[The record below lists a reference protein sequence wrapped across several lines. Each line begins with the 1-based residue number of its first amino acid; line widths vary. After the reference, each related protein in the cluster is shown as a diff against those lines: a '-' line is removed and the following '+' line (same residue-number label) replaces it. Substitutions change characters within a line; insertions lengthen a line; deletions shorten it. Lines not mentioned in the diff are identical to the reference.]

1 MRRRPRGAAMSD
13 LAPRASPWLPR
24 FGGQHRLRWDALRF
38 RAQRADYYDYLAD
51 VVEGTQ
57 GRKSLRDIFEDDA
70 GRYGPDTVR
79 GRLCQHWA
87 VAYLDAGGDLGVAW
101 SETLPHNECQLLSCV
116 QEEGGDL
123 AAALRDLA
131 RAVRLASE
139 AWGALVSAA
148 ATGVVAVIVA
158 FALLC
163 AIPFFSVPRLQQ
175 VFQVVPAEDYA
186 PLTRALFALASGLKQ
201 WLALWV
207 VLIFGA
213 VLLVLWSLANLT
225 GDCRAVLDRWL
236 LWRLYRDFQAI
247 RFLSLLAVLIR
258 QHGAADTRLRRA
270 LAVQGRDAPPWL
282 HAHLQAMLSRI
293 DAGASGADIFGTGLL
308 DPETWWYM
316 ADMMDALGVEPGL
329 ARVRLRVE
337 SRLLAR
343 VRRQALVLRW
353 SLLISS
359 LATVLGITLW
369 HYAVIDQLR
378 QALTN
383 FYASQ

>member
-1 MRRRPRGAAMSD
+1 MADVIA
-13 LAPRASPWLPR
+13 RASRWSASSA
-24 FGGQHRLRWDALRF
+24 GQHRLRLDALRF
-38 RAQRADYYDYLAD
+38 RAQRADYYEYLAD

-70 GRYGPDTVR
+70 SRYGPDTVR

-87 VAYLDAGGDLGVAW
+87 AAYLGAGGDLGVAW
-101 SETLPHNECQLLSCV
+101 SDTLPHGECLLLSCV

-139 AWGALVSAA
+139 AWSALLSAA
-148 ATGVVAVIVA
+148 ATGVIAAIVA

-175 VFQVVPAEDYA
+175 VFQAVPAEDYA
-186 PLTRALFALASGLKQ
+186 PLTRGLFALAGSLKQ

-213 VLLVLWSLANLT
+213 VMLALWSLANFT
-225 GDCRAVLDRWL
+225 GDIRAVLDRWL

-258 QHGAADTRLRRA
+258 QHGAADTRLRHA
-270 LAVQGRDAPPWL
+270 LSVQARDASPWL
-282 HAHLQAMLSRI
+282 LAHLQAMLSRI
-293 DAGASGADIFGTGLL
+293 DGGASGAEIFGTGLL
-308 DPETWWYM
+308 DAQTWWYM
-316 ADMMDALGVEPGL
+316 ADLMDALGVEPGL
-329 ARVRLRVE
+329 ARVRQRVE
-337 SRLLAR
+337 VRLLAR

-353 SLLISS
+353 SLLIAS
-359 LATVLGITLW
+359 LSTVLGITLW
-369 HYAVIDQLR
+369 HYAVIDELR
-378 QALTN
+378 LALTN

>member
-1 MRRRPRGAAMSD
+1 MADSVPRG
-13 LAPRASPWLPR
+13 LRWSPSS
-24 FGGQHRLRWDALRF
+24 GGVLRLRLDALHF
-38 RAQRADYYDYLAD
+38 RAQRADYYEYLAD

-70 GRYGPDTVR
+70 CRHGPETVR

-87 VAYLDAGGDLGVAW
+87 AAYLGAGGDLGVAW
-101 SETLPHNECQLLSCV
+101 SHTLPRNECLLLSCV

-139 AWGALVSAA
+139 AWAAVLSAA
-148 ATGVVAVIVA
+148 ATGVIASIVA

-175 VFQVVPAEDYA
+175 VFQAVPAEDYA
-186 PLTRALFALASGLKQ
+186 PLTRSLFALAGGLRH

-207 VLIFGA
+207 VLIVGA
-213 VLLVLWSLANLT
+213 VMLSLWSLANFT
-225 GDCRAVLDRWL
+225 GDARIALDRWL
-236 LWRLYRDFQAI
+236 FWRLYRDFQAI

-270 LAVQGRDAPPWL
+270 LAVQARDASPWL
-282 HAHLQAMLSRI
+282 LAHLQAMLGRI
-293 DAGASGADIFGTGLL
+293 DGGASGAEIFDTGLL
-308 DPETWWYM
+308 DSETWWYM

-329 ARVRLRVE
+329 VRVRQRVE
-337 SRLLAR
+337 FRLLAR

-353 SLLISS
+353 SLLLASLSS
-359 LATVLGITLW
+359 VLGITLW
-369 HYAVIDQLR
+369 HYAVIDELR

>member
-1 MRRRPRGAAMSD
+1 MRQY
-13 LAPRASPWLPR
+13 LAVPVMGDTATRARLGFARSL
-24 FGGQHRLRWDALRF
+24 GSHRLRWDALRF
-38 RAQRADYYDYLAD
+38 RPQRADYYEYLAD

-70 GRYGPDTVR
+70 RRYGTGTVR

-87 VAYLDAGGDLGVAW
+87 GAYLGAGGDLGVAW
-101 SETLPHNECQLLSCV
+101 SDTLPHDECQLLSCV

-139 AWGALVSAA
+139 AWAAVLSAA
-148 ATGVVAVIVA
+148 ATGVLSAVVA

-163 AIPFFSVPRLQQ
+163 AIPFFTVPRLQQ
-175 VFQVVPAEDYA
+175 VFQAVPPEDYA
-186 PLTRALFALASGLKQ
+186 RLTRALFAVASGLKQ

-207 VLIFGA
+207 VLLSGA
-213 VLLVLWSLANLT
+213 VMLALWSLANFT
-225 GDCRAVLDRWL
+225 GDIRAVLDRWL

-270 LAVQGRDAPPWL
+270 LSVQARDAPPWL

-293 DAGASGADIFGTGLL
+293 DAGASGAGIFDTGLL
-308 DPETWWYM
+308 DPQTWWYM

-329 ARVRLRVE
+329 ARVRQRVE
-337 SRLLAR
+337 VRLLAR
-343 VRRQALVLRW
+343 VLRQALLLRW
-353 SLLISS
+353 VLLILS

-369 HYAVIDQLR
+369 HYAVIDELR

>member
-1 MRRRPRGAAMSD
+1 MAD
-13 LAPRASPWLPR
+13 LALPASRGSLR
-24 FGGQHRLRWDALRF
+24 SAGTRQLRLDALRF
-38 RAQRADYYDYLAD
+38 RPQRADYYEYLAD

-70 GRYGPDTVR
+70 SRYGPETVR

-87 VAYLDAGGDLGVAW
+87 AAYLGAGGDLGVAW
-101 SETLPHNECQLLSCV
+101 SDTLPHDECLLLSCV

-123 AAALRDLA
+123 PAALRDLA

-139 AWGALVSAA
+139 AWSALLSAA
-148 ATGVVAVIVA
+148 ATGVVAALVA

-175 VFQVVPAEDYA
+175 VFQAVPAEDYA
-186 PLTRALFALASGLKQ
+186 SLTRGLFALAGGLKQ

-207 VLIFGA
+207 VLIFGVVMLA
-213 VLLVLWSLANLT
+213 LWSLANFT
-225 GDCRAVLDRWL
+225 GDLRAVLDRWL

-270 LAVQGRDAPPWL
+270 LAVQARDASPWL
-282 HAHLQAMLSRI
+282 LSHLHAMLGRI
-293 DAGASGADIFGTGLL
+293 DAGASGAEIFGTGLL
-308 DPETWWYM
+308 DSQTWWYM
-316 ADMMDALGVEPGL
+316 ADLMDALGVEPGL
-329 ARVRLRVE
+329 ARVRQRVE
-337 SRLLAR
+337 VRLLAR

-353 SLLISS
+353 CLLILS

-369 HYAVIDQLR
+369 HYAVIDELR
-378 QALTN
+378 HALTN

>member
-1 MRRRPRGAAMSD
+1 M
-13 LAPRASPWLPR
+13 
-24 FGGQHRLRWDALRF
+24 DALRF
-38 RAQRADYYDYLAD
+38 RSQRADYYEYLAD

-57 GRKSLRDIFEDDA
+57 GRKSLRDIFDDDA
-70 GRYGPDTVR
+70 RRYGQATVR
-79 GRLCQHWA
+79 GRLCLRWA
-87 VAYLDAGGDLGVAW
+87 AAYLDAGGDLGAAW
-101 SETLPHNECQLLSCV
+101 SGTLPHGECQLLSCV

-131 RAVRLASE
+131 RAVRLSSD
-139 AWGALVSAA
+139 AWLATLSAA
-148 ATGVVAVIVA
+148 ATGVVAAMVA
-158 FALLC
+158 FGLMC

-175 VFQVVPAEDYA
+175 VFQAVPPEDY
-186 PLTRALFALASGLKQ
+186 PSLTRALFALAGGLRQ

-207 VLIFGA
+207 VLILGA
-213 VLLVLWSLANLT
+213 VLLTLWSLANLT
-225 GDCRAVLDRWL
+225 GEIRSLLDRWL

-247 RFLSLLAVLIR
+247 RFLSLLSVLIR
-258 QHGAADTRLRRA
+258 QHGAADTRLRHA
-270 LAVQGRDAPPWL
+270 LAVQAREAPPWL
-282 HAHLQAMLSRI
+282 HAHLQAMLDRI
-293 DAGASGADIFGTGLL
+293 DGGASGPEIFGTGLL

-329 ARVRLRVE
+329 ARVRQRVE
-337 SRLLAR
+337 HRLLSR

-359 LATVLGITLW
+359 LAVVLGITLW
-369 HYAVIDQLR
+369 HYAVIDELR

>member
-1 MRRRPRGAAMSD
+1 MADPTLRPFPWSRIVGAV
-13 LAPRASPWLPR
+13 PRS
-24 FGGQHRLRWDALRF
+24 RLDALRF
-38 RAQRADYYDYLAD
+38 RSRRADYYEYLAD

-57 GRKSLRDIFEDDA
+57 GRKSLRDIFDDDA
-70 GRYGPDTVR
+70 RRYGPDTVR
-79 GRLCQHWA
+79 GRLCGHWA
-87 VAYLDAGGDLGVAW
+87 SAYLTAGGDLGVAW
-101 SETLPHNECQLLSCV
+101 SDTLPSSECQLLSCV

-131 RAVRLASE
+131 RAVRLASG
-139 AWGALVSAA
+139 AWKALVSAA
-148 ATGVVAVIVA
+148 ATGVVAAMVA

-163 AIPFFSVPRLQQ
+163 AIPFFTVPRLQQ
-175 VFQVVPAEDYA
+175 VFQAVPADDYA
-186 PLTRALFALASGLKQ
+186 PLTRALFALANGLRQ

-207 VLIFGA
+207 VLLFGA
-213 VLLVLWSLANLT
+213 ALLSLWSLANLT
-225 GDCRAVLDRWL
+225 GDIRAVLDRWL

-258 QHGAADTRLRRA
+258 QHGAADTRLRYA
-270 LAVQGRDAPPWL
+270 LSVQARDAQPWL

-293 DAGASGADIFGTGLL
+293 DAGASGPEIFGTGLL

-316 ADMMDALGVEPGL
+316 ADMMDALGVETGL
-329 ARVRLRVE
+329 ARVRQRVE
-337 SRLLAR
+337 LRLLDR

-353 SLLISS
+353 SLLILS
-359 LATVLGITLW
+359 LGTVLGITLW
-369 HYAVIDQLR
+369 HYAVIDELR

>member
-1 MRRRPRGAAMSD
+1 MAEPALRPSTWARLAGGARQS
-13 LAPRASPWLPR
+13 
-24 FGGQHRLRWDALRF
+24 RLDALRF
-38 RAQRADYYDYLAD
+38 RAHRADYYEYLAD

-70 GRYGPDTVR
+70 RRYGPDSVR

-87 VAYLDAGGDLGVAW
+87 TAYLDAGGDLGVAW
-101 SETLPHNECQLLSCV
+101 SETLPSSECQLLSCV

-123 AAALRDLA
+123 AAALRGLA
-131 RAVRLASE
+131 RAARLASD
-139 AWGALVSAA
+139 AGLAVLSAA
-148 ATGVVAVIVA
+148 TAGVVAAIVA

-163 AIPFFSVPRLQQ
+163 SIPFFSVPRLQQ
-175 VFQVVPAEDYA
+175 VFQAVPSEDYA
-186 PLTRALFALASGLKQ
+186 SLTRALFALADGLRQ

-213 VLLVLWSLANLT
+213 VLLSLWSLANLT
-225 GDCRAVLDRWL
+225 GDLRAVLDRWL
-236 LWRLYRDFQAI
+236 IWRLYRDFQAI

-270 LAVQGRDAPPWL
+270 LSVQTRDAQPWL
-282 HAHLQAMLSRI
+282 HAHLQAMLNRI
-293 DAGASGADIFGTGLL
+293 DAGASGPEIFSTGLL

-316 ADMMDALGVEPGL
+316 ADMMDALGVEAGL
-329 ARVRLRVE
+329 ARVRQRVE
-337 SRLLAR
+337 LRLLSR

-353 SLLISS
+353 SLLVSS

-369 HYAVIDQLR
+369 HYAVIDELR